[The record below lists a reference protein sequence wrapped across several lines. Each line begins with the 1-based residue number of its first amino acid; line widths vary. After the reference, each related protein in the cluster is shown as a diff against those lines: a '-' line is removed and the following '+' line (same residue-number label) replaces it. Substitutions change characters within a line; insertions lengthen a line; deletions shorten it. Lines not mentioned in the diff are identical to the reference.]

1 MDLPLL
7 DDDLATAGIIQPAF
21 LTDRLNAD
29 MPENVVLCFFPEV
42 VAAVGEAGARPV
54 CRLSAERGRTP
65 VWEIEQDGKRLA
77 VMQPGVGAPL
87 SAMFF
92 EELIALGGRRFVAV
106 GGAGALV
113 HELVLGHAVI
123 VESAVRDEGTS
134 FHYLPPSRVVEADP
148 HGIAVLEATL
158 AAADVPYRTART
170 WTTDAVYRETRSRI
184 DRRVAEGC
192 IVVEMEAS
200 AFIAVARFRGV
211 RFAQLLFAADSLAGE
226 AWQHRGWTT
235 ARAAREGLFRLA
247 AAAAVAL

>member
-7 DDDLATAGIIQPAF
+7 EDDLATEGIIQPAM

-29 MPENVVLCFFPEV
+29 MPESAVLCFFPEV
-42 VAAVGEAGARPV
+42 VAALGAAGARQI
-54 CRLSAERGRTP
+54 CRLSGERGRIP
-65 VWEIEQDGKRLA
+65 VWEIEQDGHRLA
-77 VMQPGVGAPL
+77 VVHPGVGAPL
-87 SAMFF
+87 AAMFL
-92 EELIALGGRRFVAV
+92 EELIAMGGRKFVAV

-113 HELVLGHAVI
+113 PELVLGHAVI

-134 FHYLPPSRVVEADP
+134 FHYLEPGRVVDADP

-158 AAADVPYRTART
+158 AAAELPSRTART
-170 WTTDAVYRETRSRI
+170 WTTDAVYRETRSRV

-192 IVVEMEAS
+192 IVVDMEAS

-211 RFAQLLFAADSLAGE
+211 RFAQLLFAADSLAGQ
-226 AWQHRGWTT
+226 AWDHRGWTT
-235 ARAAREGLFRLA
+235 AREVREGLFRLA